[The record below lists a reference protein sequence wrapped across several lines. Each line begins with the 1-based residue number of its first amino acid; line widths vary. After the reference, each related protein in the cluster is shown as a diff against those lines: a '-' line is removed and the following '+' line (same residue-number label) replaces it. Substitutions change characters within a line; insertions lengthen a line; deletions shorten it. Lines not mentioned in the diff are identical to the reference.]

1 MTRRC
6 GKYRREWTTTS
17 PKEKNN
23 DQINYPVLRYADV
36 LLMLAEAEN
45 EAGKAPTDLAYD
57 AINEVRERAGIDKV
71 ENLSYAEFQ
80 QEVRDERARELC
92 FESLRKYDLI
102 RWGIYYDAAH
112 NKLTEATNDK
122 RWTTSGYYKAAKEY
136 AANTEERHQFL
147 PIPMKELGVNLL
159 LKQNS
164 YWSNAAE

>member
-1 MTRRC
+1 MCIRAR
-6 GKYRREWTTTS
+6 
-17 PKEKNN
+17 
-23 DQINYPVLRYADV
+23 RYADV

-45 EAGKAPTDLAYD
+45 EAGTAPTDLAYD

-71 ENLSYAEFQ
+71 EHLSYAEFQ

-122 RWTTSGYYKAAKEY
+122 RWKMCIRDRIKDFQCR
-136 AANTEERHQFL
+136 N
-147 PIPMKELGVNLL
+147 
-159 LKQNS
+159 
-164 YWSNAAE
+164 